1 MKSEAQEQIKVI
13 QWCKRNT
20 YLYSELDEIFWIR
33 NESKSKRVRIMGK
46 LMGIKPGTPDLLL
59 PVARRGFHGL
69 FIEMKRADGTLSPAQ
84 KKRIPKLKAQ
94 GYAVI
99 VCKKAE
105 KAIVL
110 IKSYLKIDE

>member
-1 MKSEAQEQIKVI
+1 VKTESKEQMEVI

-20 YLYSELDEIFWIR
+20 HLYPELDEIFWIR
-33 NESKSKRVRIMGK
+33 NESKSRRVRIMGK

-59 PVARRGFHGL
+59 PVARRNFHGL
-69 FIEMKRADGTLSPAQ
+69 FIEMKSMVGSLSPAQ

-99 VCKKAE
+99 MCKGAA
-105 KAIVL
+105 KAIHL
-110 IKSYLKIDE
+110 IKSYLNI

>member
-1 MKSEAQEQIKVI
+1 MKTESKEQIEVI

-20 YLYSELDEIFWIR
+20 HLHPELDEIFWIR

-59 PVARRGFHGL
+59 PVARRNFHGL
-69 FIEMKRADGTLSPAQ
+69 FIEMKSIVGGLSLAQ

-99 VCKKAE
+99 VCKGAA
-105 KAIVL
+105 KAIHL
-110 IKSYLKIDE
+110 IKSYLNI